1 MVIID
6 KKGCPFEV
14 KSYQPED
21 YSSLEEMYDTFTPKA
36 KFQGMPPVDQEVRHN
51 WIRKLVKAGDN
62 FLAWQEGKV
71 VGHVVILSD
80 FDKRDAEYL
89 IFVSQAN
96 RGRGVGKELTRA
108 ALQKAK
114 EYDLRCVWLTVDSFN
129 FRAIRLYKKVGFHVH
144 EESCSASERV
154 MILEFE

>member
-1 MVIID
+1 MAIID
-6 KKGCPFEV
+6 KNGDPFEV

-21 YSSLEEMYDTFTPKA
+21 CSFLEEMYDTFTPKA
-36 KFQGMPPVDQEVRHN
+36 RFQGMPPANQDVRHE
-51 WIRKLVKAGDN
+51 WIRKLVRNGDN

-80 FDKRDAEYL
+80 FDKGDAEYL

-114 EYDLRCVWLTVDSFN
+114 ELSLRCVWLTVDSFN
-129 FRAIRLYKKVGFHVH
+129 FRAIRLYKKAGFHLH

-154 MILEFE
+154 MILEL

>member
-14 KSYQPED
+14 RGYQPDD
-21 YSSLEEMYDTFTPKA
+21 YSFLEEMYDTFTPKA
-36 KFQGMPPVDQEVRHN
+36 KFQGMPPANQEVRHK
-51 WIRKLVKAGDN
+51 WIRKLVQAGDN

-80 FDKRDAEYL
+80 FDKGDAEYL

-96 RGRGVGKELTRA
+96 RGSGVGKELTGA
-108 ALQKAK
+108 ALHKAK
-114 EYDLRCVWLTVDSFN
+114 ELDLRCVWLTVDSFN
-129 FRAIRLYKKVGFHVH
+129 FRAIKLYKKAGFHLH

-154 MILEFE
+154 MILELK